1 MGWRASGPIGA
12 STSRLKAML
21 KAVFFDAAGTLF
33 ETRAPVAEIYA
44 GLAREFG
51 LEAKPRSIGAAFRRA
66 FGSAPGLA
74 FGAGRQPQELRK
86 LEREWWRQRVAE
98 TFARIGKFADFDAYF
113 DRLFATFADPL
124 TWKAYPEAIP
134 ALRRLKDQGL
144 IIGLISNFDHRVYGV
159 LEGLG
164 LGATLDSTTISSEAG
179 YAKPAPE
186 IFELALSKH
195 GLACSECLHVGDSIP
210 LDIEGAKA
218 AGINPILM
226 RAAANTHTPAGTL
239 AVKSLEEIPD
249 LVEKLRLT
257 S

>member
-1 MGWRASGPIGA
+1 
-12 STSRLKAML
+12 ML

-33 ETRAPVAEIYA
+33 ETRRPVAEIYA

-51 LEAKPRSIGAAFRRA
+51 LEAKPRLVGAAFRSA

-74 FGAGRQPQELRK
+74 FGPGHQPQELRA
-86 LEREWWRQRVAE
+86 LEREWWRQRVAA
-98 TFARIGKFADFDAYF
+98 TFAQIGQFADFDAYF

-134 ALRRLKDQGL
+134 ALRRLRDEGL
-144 IIGLISNFDHRVYGV
+144 IIGVISNFDYRVYGV
-159 LEGLG
+159 LDALG

-186 IFELALSKH
+186 IFELALGKH
-195 GLACSECLHVGDSIP
+195 RLARSECLHVGDSIP
-210 LDIEGAKA
+210 LDIVGAKA
-218 AGINPILM
+218 AGIRAVLM
-226 RAAANTHTPAGTL
+226 RAEANTDTPAGTL
-239 AVKSLEEIPD
+239 AVRSLEEIPD